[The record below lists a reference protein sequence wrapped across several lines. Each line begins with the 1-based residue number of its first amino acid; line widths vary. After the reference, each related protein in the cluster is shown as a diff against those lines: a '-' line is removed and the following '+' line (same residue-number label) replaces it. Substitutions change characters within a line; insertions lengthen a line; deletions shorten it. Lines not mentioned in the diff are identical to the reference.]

1 MLLLVDYREK
11 WFLQKISETQTEI
24 EYKTANLEVGDFV
37 FVDTPTQPTT
47 PTPPTTPTT
56 TEANTPTDTATPSTV
71 EQNQSTPNNTTTP
84 NNTSTPNTVLVI
96 ERKSIRDLCASIT
109 DGRFRQQKARLTDSV
124 GDHDKIMYII
134 EGGRKKCHSTS
145 LSQTIIDCSIL
156 NILFKHKFKVLFTD
170 NETDTFNNL
179 LLLYKKLQNGD
190 FKAGVEPVAP
200 TKLVSKGTSIKDN
213 LFALQLSVI
222 PGVSFATAQTIA
234 KEYNTMKNLIDAFQ
248 KIDSSDTSTMLSE
261 IKLTET
267 RKVGIALSK
276 KIYTALFSSRVN

>member
-11 WFLQKISETQTEI
+11 WFLQKITETKTEI
-24 EYKTANLEVGDFV
+24 QYKATNLKVGDFI
-37 FVDTPTQPTT
+37 FVDTHTETVGGGAGNHAAQTT
-47 PTPPTTPTT
+47 TDAPETT
-56 TEANTPTDTATPSTV
+56 TEANTHTQTHVASTDTSNNTC
-71 EQNQSTPNNTTTP
+71 TPNN
-84 NNTSTPNTVLVI
+84 VLVI

-109 DGRFRQQKARLTDSV
+109 DGRFRQQKARLTESV

-145 LSQTIIDCSIL
+145 LSQTIINSSIL

-179 LLLYKKLQNGD
+179 LLLYKKLKNGD
-190 FKAGVEPVAP
+190 FKASVEPVAP

-234 KEYNTMKNLIDAFQ
+234 KEYTTMKNLIDAFQ
-248 KIDSSDTSTMLSE
+248 NTDSSDSSSMLSE
-261 IKLTET
+261 IKLSER

-276 KIYTALFSSRVN
+276 KIYTALLS